1 MVLTSSLRDFVESP
15 LDFHDEELTDDP
27 VVFNLKYLGS
37 TTMTSMSAEEE
48 KHNKKLKFSKKSQV
62 ITTSAIKRVLA
73 SSKSQKKLKEVTIS
87 ISPKG
92 IIAIDQ
98 LSDEKIVEVPI
109 HRISYCSI
117 DAAHDTIFSFVSSP
131 ESSEQEETKPFKRS
145 SQHFGSPDSPVG
157 ELESNSLEDDE
168 GLVLHAFQCQKR
180 KVAHNVTMTVAR

>member
-1 MVLTSSLRDFVESP
+1 MVLTGNLKDFNESSLDY
-15 LDFHDEELTDDP
+15 HDDEINDDP
-27 VVFNLKYLGS
+27 IVFNLKYLGF
-37 TTMTSMSAEEE
+37 TSMSSEEE

-131 ESSEQEETKPFKRS
+131 ENEEKIRKS
-145 SQHFGSPDSPVG
+145 KKSNHYGSKESPVG
-157 ELESNSLEDDE
+157 ELESSSLEDDE
-168 GLVLHAFQCQKR
+168 GLILHAFQCQKK